1 MEPSTARF
9 IRRENVK
16 HYRQLLETLTDDVE
30 RHKIH
35 QLLAEE
41 VKKQI
46 AAGDPIEED

>member
-16 HYRQLLETLTDDVE
+16 HYRRLLKTLTDEVD
-30 RHKIH
+30 RQKIL

>member
-1 MEPSTARF
+1 MDPSTARF
-9 IRRENVK
+9 IRRENVR
-16 HYRQLLETLTDDVE
+16 HYRELLETLTDEVG
-30 RHKIH
+30 RQKIL